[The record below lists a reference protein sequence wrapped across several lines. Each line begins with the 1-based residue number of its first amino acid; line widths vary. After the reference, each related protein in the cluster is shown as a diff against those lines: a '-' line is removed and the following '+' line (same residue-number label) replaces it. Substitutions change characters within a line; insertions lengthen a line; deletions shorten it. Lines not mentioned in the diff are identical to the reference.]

1 VTHGTLELLG
11 AALIGLLLG
20 RLSSLARRRLLLD
33 TLYGLV
39 FAGWGADAASVH
51 YHLRARPW
59 SASLVS
65 SALAELERMGL
76 ADGWDGDPFRPGVRE
91 LRRYASK
98 CSPPPSTMGSQSGRG
113 T

>member
-1 VTHGTLELLG
+1 MTVGALELIG
-11 AALIGLLLG
+11 ATLAGLLLG
-20 RLSSLARRRLLLD
+20 RLASRARRRLLLD

-59 SASLVS
+59 TPGAVS

-76 ADGWDGDPFRPGVRE
+76 TDGWDGDPLHPGHRE
-91 LRRYASK
+91 HRRYASR
-98 CSPPPSTMGSQSGRG
+98 CSPPPVRQRPR
-113 T
+113 